1 MLADYETLVQ
11 NLVRDDANRL
21 ALQDIDD
28 AIALALL
35 RYSKD
40 RPQTKV
46 EDVTPTNTTTLPLPN
61 AWEADF
67 SALKSLEYPVGENPP
82 EYIEPSRYSMY
93 QDPTAITIKLIDAV
107 DAARDVR
114 AAFTIAHVLDATHD
128 TIPLA
133 DREAAACWAGA
144 LLCDQLAAFYSG
156 GADSTIQADSVR
168 QQSKSQ
174 EYASR
179 AKALRKRYLDEL
191 GVEEK
196 TAVAASSVAVVT
208 PTDSRGQ
215 ARITHSSEYRRSRTY
230 Q

>member
-21 ALQDIDD
+21 SLEDIDA
-28 AIALALL
+28 AIALALQ

-40 RPQTKV
+40 RPQTAV
-46 EDVTPTNTTTLPLPN
+46 EDLNPTSTTVLPLPD

-67 SALKSLEYPVGENPP
+67 SALKSLEYPIGENPP
-82 EYIEPSRYSMY
+82 EYIEPTRYALY
-93 QDPTAITIKLIDAV
+93 QAPTAITIKLIDAV
-107 DAARDVR
+107 DTTKDVR

-133 DREAAACWAGA
+133 DREAASCWAGA

-156 GADSTIQADSVR
+156 GTDSTIQADSVR

-174 EYASR
+174 EYAAR

-196 TAVAASSVAVVT
+196 TAVAAGAVVVVS

-215 ARITHSSEYRRSRTY
+215 ARITHDSTYRRSRSY